1 MQGKNRYF
9 RRSHLSEAKF
19 RALIRY
25 FAHDLRAWKITE
37 LSGVSRPTI
46 NQLFMKLR
54 IRIAQV
60 CNASSPLSGEV
71 EVDESYFGAR
81 RVRGKKG
88 RGAGGKPIVFGIL
101 ERHGKVSEIVPDAS
115 RKQLQ
120 SAIWGQAALEASS
133 TRTAGEATIGWW
145 TWGTKSISECI
156 LAKMNL
162 PAVIAISMALN
173 HSGHMP
179 NGGLQS
185 SMPFPDKCSFYTS
198 RNVNSDFITERKISL
213 IEY

>member
-9 RRSHLSEAKF
+9 RRSHLREAKF

-25 FAHDLRAWKITE
+25 FAHDLRAWKIAE

-60 CNASSPLSGEV
+60 CNASSPLSGEG
-71 EVDESYFGAR
+71 EVDESYFGAC

-101 ERHGKVSEIVPDAS
+101 ERHGKMSKIVPDAS
-115 RKQLQ
+115 RKQPQ
-120 SAIWGQAALEASS
+120 SAIRGQVALDSIIHSDGWRGYNGLVDMGYKKHFRVHHGELVICQTEACKVQCCSP
-133 TRTAGEATIGWW
+133 T
-145 TWGTKSISECI
+145 
-156 LAKMNL
+156 N
-162 PAVIAISMALN
+162 V
-173 HSGHMP
+173 
-179 NGGLQS
+179 
-185 SMPFPDKCSFYTS
+185 PFTHQGM
-198 RNVNSDFITERKISL
+198 
-213 IEY
+213 